1 MFLLRN
7 KFYIIFITIWIIG
20 FYLVWITFRTTS
32 ENEKVSEDRIEY
44 LQNEVES
51 LRQKILEM
59 QKKLMNNHLSN

>member
-1 MFLLRN
+1 MFLLKN
-7 KFYIIFITIWIIG
+7 KFYIIFLTIWIIG

-32 ENEKVSEDRIEY
+32 DNEKVSEDRIGY

-59 QKKLMNNHLSN
+59 QTKNNDQPSE